1 MKINTFLFVCLA
13 FVLTSILLSSCENS
27 PFDPRTKYLKEWT
40 MEFEITEDYP
50 SNKDTIYSQVSSITK
65 MENEESVAT
74 GWGIYIDSY
83 GCSIDRKGNI
93 YSLLGTRNEGGN
105 VIGEI
110 SRKEFTFTTNTSVN
124 GPGAIV
130 TIHGKKL

>member
-1 MKINTFLFVCLA
+1 MKTKAFLTLCFAL
-13 FVLTSILLSSCENS
+13 VLTSVLVSSCENS

-50 SNKDTIYSQVSSITK
+50 SNNDTVYTKVANITK
-65 MENEESVAT
+65 MENEQYVAT

-93 YSLLGTRNEGGN
+93 YSLIGTRNEGGD
-105 VIGEI
+105 VMGEI
-110 SRKEFTFTTNTSVN
+110 SRKEFSFTTETSIT
-124 GPGAIV
+124 GPGAVIS
-130 TIHGKKL
+130 IRGIKK